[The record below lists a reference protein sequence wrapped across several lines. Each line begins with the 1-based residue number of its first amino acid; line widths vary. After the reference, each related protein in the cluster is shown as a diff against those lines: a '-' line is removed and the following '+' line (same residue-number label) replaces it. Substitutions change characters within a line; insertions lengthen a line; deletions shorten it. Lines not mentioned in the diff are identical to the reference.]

1 MPGSLRATI
10 GDVDATV
17 QGRPGH
23 ITRYEHAIL
32 QQLADL
38 AARDY
43 ERLPSKIAARTPIQK
58 YVSDEV
64 MKMLGTLSHNVE
76 GKAQDQRRQAAEQ
89 RQIYEIIKQN
99 ERLGAQQEAP
109 APQVAAEFEPI
120 LDVLNDPRVS
130 RFNGLNLKQQIVRQ
144 YNLNHPSA
152 PIDINHQLIAGRSG
166 LTLKQLYAKEFN
178 AALKARRPNI
188 DPEVA
193 VMNLNQARK
202 AATQYKYAA
211 LDAPAPQ
218 VAADRNEQQRQRD
231 LQVQRLAES
240 RIPTSGPLK
249 GAPSPDI
256 LGGLNQAQR
265 RAEILRLEGLLGT
278 PPSDVMQL
286 NMAQRRALIMRYGK
300 QYQEKYLAE
309 HPEIIEEAE
318 RSVPAFPDDLRE
330 MSSFKSDFD
339 HNIMKTARNYNEA
352 RAFANQALRERDR
365 FLGLPVQGGGFNHPE
380 LNATKTTNESR
391 SLGNQALRYN
401 DYLKTLSPEQ
411 IQRIGEYEQE
421 KIRIKQEQE
430 PIVRHPM
437 DVGINEEEKF
447 SDIEPGFETL
457 RHESFD
463 PMVDE
468 ALRDNFSLGQQEI
481 KASFSSRNKHLRDM
495 ILAKTLD
502 VGESPLR
509 DAHEIGSFLSD
520 KYRGMSSSVLDEMTE
535 NYLSNILPKANLGYM
550 GGSWNS
556 PQRRTHNEKVLSN
569 LHKDVSRNLINLE
582 AKTAEKG
589 LEEAGQQRTRQ
600 LYAAKGAAEML
611 NQQQQEAYRGA
622 ETLANLEKTKI
633 GSDLAKIE
641 AARTLGAEEQSFEG
655 SRLEEMQR
663 EALRQQEYPLE
674 MIERQLGASRG
685 IPTAS
690 YATHQQIS
698 QQPNYSAIGA
708 GGIGNMAAAM
718 MYPQQLQQRKSGGL
732 IQKYAPGGFV
742 LPKVENDPQTQLIE
756 QEAQSLMNEPYNPQ
770 QALLHGIAKAG
781 DKIAERYTGMP
792 GIAGDM
798 ADTHLAHQEAHAVK
812 RARGLNLIQQVQASR
827 VKQQNFLAELEYKNK
842 HHSETLGE
850 TSRHNK
856 AMESLQESRG
866 GSGSNGPG
874 GGSITDRKAARE
886 AVAALRRSKSMKRE
900 LSTLS
905 ELSSKIKT
913 GPVRGLLNSGYLKGE
928 DANKMEVGANKLIL
942 DMHQGMKNIPRSE
955 EFMKRIEST
964 KPNVNNYPEA
974 NKMALKMMAEGVDD
988 IEQNSIDTLLAA
1000 GYTMEDIQNIRQ
1012 DHEESPETEISDGM
1026 VSVISPEG
1034 IPGKL
1039 PAHNLE
1045 KALARGYKRAA

>member
-76 GKAQDQRRQAAEQ
+76 EKAQDQRRQAAEQ
-89 RQIYEIIKQN
+89 RQIYKIIKQN

-109 APQVAAEFEPI
+109 APQVAA
-120 LDVLNDPRVS
+120 
-130 RFNGLNLKQQIVRQ
+130 
-144 YNLNHPSA
+144 
-152 PIDINHQLIAGRSG
+152 
-166 LTLKQLYAKEFN
+166 
-178 AALKARRPNI
+178 
-188 DPEVA
+188 
-193 VMNLNQARK
+193 
-202 AATQYKYAA
+202 
-211 LDAPAPQ
+211 
-218 VAADRNEQQRQRD
+218 DRNEEQRQRN

-249 GAPSPDI
+249 GAPSLDESA
-256 LGGLNQAQR
+256 GLNYAQR

-286 NMAQRRALIMRYGK
+286 NMAQRRALIMRYAK
-300 QYQEKYLAE
+300 QYQEKYLTE

-318 RSVPAFPDDLRE
+318 RSVPAIPIAPHIFDPFNNEFSSMPHVRVAYRKLQEEYPDVPDVEFTSFP
-330 MSSFKSDFD
+330 
-339 HNIMKTARNYNEA
+339 
-352 RAFANQALRERDR
+352 QAKMMYKKAYK
-365 FLGLPVQGGGFNHPE
+365 NA
-380 LNATKTTNESR
+380 LNSAAEGR
-391 SLGNQALRYN
+391 
-401 DYLKTLSPEQ
+401 
-411 IQRIGEYEQE
+411 
-421 KIRIKQEQE
+421 
-430 PIVRHPM
+430 PIVAE
-437 DVGINEEEKF
+437 GNEEEK
-447 SDIEPGFETL
+447 SPDIEPDFETL

-468 ALRDNFSLGQQEI
+468 ALRDNFNIGQQEI
-481 KASFSSRNKHLRDM
+481 KASFSSRNKHLRNM

-520 KYRGMSSSVLDEMTE
+520 KYRGMSRSVLDEMTE

-611 NQQQQEAYRGA
+611 NQQQQEASRGA

-641 AARTLGAEEQSFEG
+641 AARTLGAEEQNFEG
-655 SRLEEMQR
+655 SRLEETQR

-698 QQPNYSAIGA
+698 QQPNYAAIGA
-708 GGIGNMAAAM
+708 GGIGNMATAM
-718 MYPQQLQQRKSGGL
+718 MYPQQQLQQRKSGGL

-850 TSRHNK
+850 TSRHHQAIERFKERELTASKGGRHFEHPEQAKQHYKTEQEIKDN
-856 AMESLQESRG
+856 LLESRKTAQEFNDSLSLIKKSYEDMG
-866 GSGSNGPG
+866 ITGPG
-874 GGSITDRKAARE
+874 AEYIPDVL
-886 AVAALRRSKSMKRE
+886 AVAFSKEGSLANRRAVGMEIKKSVLAQLAKQKGVQSDKDMAYMAK
-900 LSTLS
+900 TLPDFNDPKS
-905 ELSSKIKT
+905 VWKQWIDNGEIFKQRSAEHNKFIKEKT
-913 GPVRGLLNSGYLKGE
+913 SQGIFYQDAQNQWQDYITENSLFEKKGE
-928 DANKMEVGANKLIL
+928 ASSD
-942 DMHQGMKNIPRSE
+942 
-955 EFMKRIEST
+955 
-964 KPNVNNYPEA
+964 
-974 NKMALKMMAEGVDD
+974 
-988 IEQNSIDTLLAA
+988 
-1000 GYTMEDIQNIRQ
+1000 
-1012 DHEESPETEISDGM
+1012 DGM
-1026 VSVISPEG
+1026 VSVISPDG
-1034 IPGKL
+1034 LPGKL

>member
-38 AARDY
+38 AAQDY
-43 ERLPSKIAARTPIQK
+43 QRLPSKIAARTPIQQ

-89 RQIYEIIKQN
+89 RQIYEKIKQN
-99 ERLGAQQEAP
+99 ERLGAQQRKAP
-109 APQVAAEFEPI
+109 KGLGFDEI
-120 LDVLNDPRVS
+120 DVTSLNHAQARKMAT
-130 RFNGLNLKQQIVRQ
+130 NLKRKV
-144 YNLNHPSA
+144 L
-152 PIDINHQLIAGRSG
+152 G
-166 LTLKQLYAKEFN
+166 LPPTFS
-178 AALKARRPNI
+178 I
-188 DPEVA
+188 DPEISGMHLA
-193 VMNLNQARK
+193 
-202 AATQYKYAA
+202 
-211 LDAPAPQ
+211 Q
-218 VAADRNEQQRQRD
+218 VWKEVKKQQKL
-231 LQVQRLAES
+231 LQKKEAS
-240 RIPTSGPLK
+240 AKGPL
-249 GAPSPDI
+249 
-256 LGGLNQAQR
+256 
-265 RAEILRLEGLLGT
+265 
-278 PPSDVMQL
+278 
-286 NMAQRRALIMRYGK
+286 
-300 QYQEKYLAE
+300 
-309 HPEIIEEAE
+309 
-318 RSVPAFPDDLRE
+318 AFPDDLRE
-330 MSSFKSDFD
+330 MSSFNSGLD
-339 HNIMKTARNYNEA
+339 HELMRTARNTNEA
-352 RAFANQALRERDR
+352 RAFANRALKERDR
-365 FLGLPVQGGGFNHPE
+365 FLGLPAQGGGVDHPE
-380 LNATKTTNESR
+380 LRVIKKINEAR
-391 SLGNQALRYN
+391 SLGNQVLKYN

-411 IQRIGEYEQE
+411 IQRIGEHEQE
-421 KIRIKQEQE
+421 KIRIKQKQE

-447 SDIEPGFETL
+447 PDIEPDFETL

-600 LYAAKGAAEML
+600 LYAAKSAAEML
-611 NQQQQEAYRGA
+611 NQQQQEASRGA

-641 AARTLGAEEQSFEG
+641 AARILGAEEQNFEG

-674 MIERQLGASRG
+674 MIERQLGGSRG
-685 IPTAS
+685 VPTAS

-698 QQPNYSAIGA
+698 QQPNYAAIGA
-708 GGIGNMAAAM
+708 GGMGNMATAM
-718 MYPQQLQQRKSGGL
+718 MYTQQLQQRKSGGL

-742 LPKVENDPQTQLIE
+742 LPKVENDQQTQLIE

-988 IEQNSIDTLLAA
+988 IEQNSIDTLLSA
-1000 GYTMEDIQNIRQ
+1000 GYTMEDIQHILRQ
-1012 DHEESPETEISDGM
+1012 DHEESSETEVSDGM
-1026 VSVISPEG
+1026 INVISPEG

-1045 KALARGYKRAA
+1045 KAIARGYKRAA

>member
-38 AARDY
+38 AAQDY
-43 ERLPSKIAARTPIQK
+43 QRLPSKIAARTPIQQ

-89 RQIYEIIKQN
+89 RQIYKIIKQN
-99 ERLGAQQEAP
+99 ERLSAQQ
-109 APQVAAEFEPI
+109 
-120 LDVLNDPRVS
+120 
-130 RFNGLNLKQQIVRQ
+130 
-144 YNLNHPSA
+144 
-152 PIDINHQLIAGRSG
+152 
-166 LTLKQLYAKEFN
+166 
-178 AALKARRPNI
+178 
-188 DPEVA
+188 
-193 VMNLNQARK
+193 RK
-202 AATQYKYAA
+202 
-211 LDAPAPQ
+211 APAPQ
-218 VAADRNEQQRQRD
+218 VAADRNEEQRQRD
-231 LQVQRLAES
+231 FAIRNLLES
-240 RIPTSGPLK
+240 KIPTAGPLK
-249 GAPSPDI
+249 GGPS
-256 LGGLNQAQR
+256 LNELAGLSQNENKR
-265 RAEILRLEGLLGT
+265 EVTRLETLLGLPLT
-278 PPSDVMQL
+278 NVST
-286 NMAQRRALIMRYGK
+286 IEYGK
-300 QYQEKYLAE
+300 AKQLISKYTQDYREKYLAE
-309 HPEIIEEAE
+309 HPEIKEEAE
-318 RSVPAFPDDLRE
+318 KLVPAIAVPKGPLAFPDDLRE
-330 MSSFKSDFD
+330 MSSFK
-339 HNIMKTARNYNEA
+339 TAMYHPELMAHRDPVYEKRLINK
-352 RAFANQALRERDR
+352 ALYERDR
-365 FLGLPVQGGGFNHPE
+365 LLGLPKQGPGGVVDHPE
-380 LNATKTTNESR
+380 LIANRHPVYQKK
-391 SLGNQALRYN
+391 LGNQVLRYN

-411 IQRIGEYEQE
+411 IQRIGEHEQE

-447 SDIEPGFETL
+447 PDIEPDFETL

-600 LYAAKGAAEML
+600 LYAAKSAAEML
-611 NQQQQEAYRGA
+611 NQQQQEASRGA

-641 AARTLGAEEQSFEG
+641 AARTLGAEEQNFEG
-655 SRLEEMQR
+655 SRLEETQR

-685 IPTAS
+685 VPTAS

-698 QQPNYSAIGA
+698 QQPNYAAIGA
-708 GGIGNMAAAM
+708 GGIGNMATAM
-718 MYPQQLQQRKSGGL
+718 MYTQQLQQRKSGGL

-742 LPKVENDPQTQLIE
+742 LPKVENDQQTQLIE

-988 IEQNSIDTLLAA
+988 IEQNSIDTLLSA
-1000 GYTMEDIQNIRQ
+1000 GYTMEDIQHILRQ
-1012 DHEESPETEISDGM
+1012 DHEESSETEVSDGM
-1026 VSVISPEG
+1026 INVISPEG

-1045 KALARGYKRAA
+1045 KAIARGYKRAA

>member
-76 GKAQDQRRQAAEQ
+76 EKAQDQRRQAAEQ

-99 ERLGAQQEAP
+99 ERLGAQQ
-109 APQVAAEFEPI
+109 
-120 LDVLNDPRVS
+120 
-130 RFNGLNLKQQIVRQ
+130 K
-144 YNLNHPSA
+144 
-152 PIDINHQLIAGRSG
+152 
-166 LTLKQLYAKEFN
+166 K
-178 AALKARRPNI
+178 
-188 DPEVA
+188 
-193 VMNLNQARK
+193 
-202 AATQYKYAA
+202 
-211 LDAPAPQ
+211 APAPQ
-218 VAADRNEQQRQRD
+218 VAADRIEQQRQRD
-231 LQVQRLAES
+231 LEVQRVAES
-240 RIPTSGPLK
+240 KILLPV
-249 GAPSPDI
+249 GAREIFSTRGI
-256 LGGLNQAQR
+256 LGLDPTQR
-265 RAEILRLEGLLGT
+265 LLKIRQMEAALGRPVSNIKTLHETTDNHARYVLLRKY
-278 PPSDVMQL
+278 
-286 NMAQRRALIMRYGK
+286 AK
-300 QYQEKYLAE
+300 QYQKKYLAE

-318 RSVPAFPDDLRE
+318 RSVPEIATTAPVLNEDYSEFNGKNHAQLRALAIRYKKLNGLSE
-330 MSSFKSDFD
+330 DYSEFNGK
-339 HNIMKTARNYNEA
+339 
-352 RAFANQALRERDR
+352 NQAQLR
-365 FLGLPVQGGGFNHPE
+365 
-380 LNATKTTNESR
+380 
-391 SLGNQALRYN
+391 ALAINYKKAYQ
-401 DYLKTLSPEQ
+401 DV
-411 IQRIGEYEQE
+411 
-421 KIRIKQEQE
+421 IKQEQE

-437 DVGINEEEKF
+437 DVGINEEEK
-447 SDIEPGFETL
+447 SPDIEPDFETL

-481 KASFSSRNKHLRDM
+481 KASFSSKNKHLRDM

-611 NQQQQEAYRGA
+611 NQQQQEASRGA

-641 AARTLGAEEQSFEG
+641 AARTLGAEEQNFEG

-698 QQPNYSAIGA
+698 QQPNYAAIGA

-850 TSRHNK
+850 TSRHHRAIEGFKERELNPSK
-856 AMESLQESRG
+856 GGRHFEHPEQAKQHYKTEQEIKDNLLESRKTAQEFNDSLSLIKKSYEDMG
-866 GSGSNGPG
+866 ITGPG
-874 GGSITDRKAARE
+874 AEYIPDVL
-886 AVAALRRSKSMKRE
+886 AVAFSKEGSLANRRAVGMEIKKSVLAQLAKQKGVQSDKDMAYMAK
-900 LSTLS
+900 TLPDFNDTKS
-905 ELSSKIKT
+905 VWKQWIDNGEIFKQRNAEHNKFIKEKT
-913 GPVRGLLNSGYLKGE
+913 SQRISYQDAQNQWQDYITENPLFEKKGE
-928 DANKMEVGANKLIL
+928 ASSD
-942 DMHQGMKNIPRSE
+942 
-955 EFMKRIEST
+955 
-964 KPNVNNYPEA
+964 
-974 NKMALKMMAEGVDD
+974 
-988 IEQNSIDTLLAA
+988 
-1000 GYTMEDIQNIRQ
+1000 
-1012 DHEESPETEISDGM
+1012 DGM
-1026 VSVISPEG
+1026 VKIQDPEG
-1034 IPGKL
+1034 NVRLIPSSVADQAIKAGGK
-1039 PAHNLE
+1039 
-1045 KALARGYKRAA
+1045 RV

>member
-43 ERLPSKIAARTPIQK
+43 QRLPSKIAARTPIQQ

-76 GKAQDQRRQAAEQ
+76 EKAQDQRRQKAQDQRRQAAEQ
-89 RQIYEIIKQN
+89 RQIYEIINQN
-99 ERLGAQQEAP
+99 ERLGAQQRE
-109 APQVAAEFEPI
+109 
-120 LDVLNDPRVS
+120 
-130 RFNGLNLKQQIVRQ
+130 
-144 YNLNHPSA
+144 
-152 PIDINHQLIAGRSG
+152 
-166 LTLKQLYAKEFN
+166 
-178 AALKARRPNI
+178 
-188 DPEVA
+188 
-193 VMNLNQARK
+193 
-202 AATQYKYAA
+202 
-211 LDAPAPQ
+211 APAPQ
-218 VAADRNEQQRQRD
+218 VAADRNE
-231 LQVQRLAES
+231 
-240 RIPTSGPLK
+240 
-249 GAPSPDI
+249 
-256 LGGLNQAQR
+256 
-265 RAEILRLEGLLGT
+265 
-278 PPSDVMQL
+278 
-286 NMAQRRALIMRYGK
+286 
-300 QYQEKYLAE
+300 
-309 HPEIIEEAE
+309 
-318 RSVPAFPDDLRE
+318 
-330 MSSFKSDFD
+330 
-339 HNIMKTARNYNEA
+339 
-352 RAFANQALRERDR
+352 
-365 FLGLPVQGGGFNHPE
+365 
-380 LNATKTTNESR
+380 
-391 SLGNQALRYN
+391 
-401 DYLKTLSPEQ
+401 EQ
-411 IQRIGEYEQE
+411 IQRIGETDPNRPLTLAEIRAELQRYYDKEFNAAQQKEAEKNIRREEQQQRRADASAARVALRKRYRINPNRPLTPAEIHAELKRYPDIYDGGNIARNELRDRISRGKTTRLVTEEEKLVLSPPNSPDVSPPSSPLRRRVTLAEQE
-421 KIRIKQEQE
+421 PIVRHPMDVGINEAERLVPAMDASPPSSPLRRRVTLAEQE

-437 DVGINEEEKF
+437 DVGINEEERF
-447 SDIEPGFETL
+447 PNIEPGFETL

-502 VGESPLR
+502 VGKSPLR

-611 NQQQQEAYRGA
+611 NQQQQEASRGA

-641 AARTLGAEEQSFEG
+641 AARTLGAEEQNFEG

-698 QQPNYSAIGA
+698 QQPNYAAIGA

-900 LSTLS
+900 LSILS

-1012 DHEESPETEISDGM
+1012 DHEESPETEVSDGM
-1026 VSVISPEG
+1026 INVISPEG

>member
-43 ERLPSKIAARTPIQK
+43 QRLPSKIAARTPIQQ

-99 ERLGAQQEAP
+99 ERLGAQQRKAP
-109 APQVAAEFEPI
+109 KGPSAFEPI
-120 LDVLNDPRVS
+120 VDVLEDPRVS
-130 RFNGLNLKQQIVRQ
+130 RFNGLGLKQAVVRQ
-144 YNLNHPSA
+144 YNLNHPDA
-152 PIDINHQLIAGRSG
+152 PIDVNHPFIVNKQG
-166 LTLKQLYAKEFN
+166 LGLRQAFAREYN
-178 AALKARRPNI
+178 AARSNRLDVGINEEEELPNI
-188 DPEVA
+188 EPEDP
-193 VMNLNQARK
+193 RSK
-202 AATQYKYAA
+202 
-211 LDAPAPQ
+211 
-218 VAADRNEQQRQRD
+218 
-231 LQVQRLAES
+231 
-240 RIPTSGPLK
+240 GPL
-249 GAPSPDI
+249 
-256 LGGLNQAQR
+256 
-265 RAEILRLEGLLGT
+265 
-278 PPSDVMQL
+278 
-286 NMAQRRALIMRYGK
+286 
-300 QYQEKYLAE
+300 
-309 HPEIIEEAE
+309 
-318 RSVPAFPDDLRE
+318 AFPDDLRE
-330 MSSFKSDFD
+330 MSSFNSGLD
-339 HNIMKTARNYNEA
+339 HELMRTARNTNEA
-352 RAFANQALRERDR
+352 RAFANRALKERDR
-365 FLGLPVQGGGFNHPE
+365 FLGLPAQGGGVDHPE
-380 LNATKTTNESR
+380 LRVTKKINEAR
-391 SLGNQALRYN
+391 SLGNRVLKYN

-411 IQRIGEYEQE
+411 IQRIGEHEQE

-447 SDIEPGFETL
+447 PDIEPDFETL

-600 LYAAKGAAEML
+600 LYAAKSAAEML
-611 NQQQQEAYRGA
+611 NQQQQEASRGA

-641 AARTLGAEEQSFEG
+641 AARTLGAEEQNFEG

-685 IPTAS
+685 VPTAS

-698 QQPNYSAIGA
+698 QQPNYAAIGA
-708 GGIGNMAAAM
+708 GGIGNMATAM

-732 IQKYAPGGFV
+732 IQKYALGGFV

-988 IEQNSIDTLLAA
+988 IEQNSIDTLLSA
-1000 GYTMEDIQNIRQ
+1000 GYTMEDIQHILRQ
-1012 DHEESPETEISDGM
+1012 DHEESSETEVSDGM
-1026 VSVISPEG
+1026 INVISPEG

-1045 KALARGYKRAA
+1045 KAIARGYKRAA

>member
-76 GKAQDQRRQAAEQ
+76 EKAQDQRRQAAEQRQKAQDQRRQAAEQ
-89 RQIYEIIKQN
+89 RQIDKIIKQN
-99 ERLGAQQEAP
+99 ERLGAQQ
-109 APQVAAEFEPI
+109 
-120 LDVLNDPRVS
+120 
-130 RFNGLNLKQQIVRQ
+130 
-144 YNLNHPSA
+144 
-152 PIDINHQLIAGRSG
+152 
-166 LTLKQLYAKEFN
+166 
-178 AALKARRPNI
+178 
-188 DPEVA
+188 
-193 VMNLNQARK
+193 RK
-202 AATQYKYAA
+202 
-211 LDAPAPQ
+211 APAPQ
-218 VAADRNEQQRQRD
+218 VAADRNEEQEPIVRHPIAPHIEEFTSLPAAKKIYRKFREEYPYAPDVEFTSLPQAKMIYKKAYQDVLSGVIEGRPI
-231 LQVQRLAES
+231 VAE
-240 RIPTSGPLK
+240 
-249 GAPSPDI
+249 GAERPFSSFERNPRHV
-256 LGGLNQAQR
+256 L
-265 RAEILRLEGLLGT
+265 LEGVSDPVARKRLL
-278 PPSDVMQL
+278 SEQL
-286 NMAQRRALIMRYGK
+286 
-300 QYQEKYLAE
+300 
-309 HPEIIEEAE
+309 H
-318 RSVPAFPDDLRE
+318 
-330 MSSFKSDFD
+330 
-339 HNIMKTARNYNEA
+339 
-352 RAFANQALRERDR
+352 ERDR
-365 FLGLPVQGGGFNHPE
+365 LLGLPEQRGVHPE
-380 LNATKTTNESR
+380 AQGLNPVKENRIINA
-391 SLGNQALRYN
+391 ALHYN
-401 DYLKTLSPEQ
+401 DYLKALSPEAMGRLQ
-411 IQRIGEYEQE
+411 HQEQE
-421 KIRIKQEQE
+421 KIRIKQEQEQE

-437 DVGINEEEKF
+437 DVGINEEERF
-447 SDIEPGFETL
+447 PDIEPDFETL

-468 ALRDNFSLGQQEI
+468 ALRDNFNIGQQEI

-502 VGESPLR
+502 VGKSPLR

-550 GGSWNS
+550 GGAWNS

-611 NQQQQEAYRGA
+611 NQQQQEASRGA

-641 AARTLGAEEQSFEG
+641 AARTLGAEEQNFEG
-655 SRLEEMQR
+655 SRLEETQR

-698 QQPNYSAIGA
+698 QQPNYAAIGA
-708 GGIGNMAAAM
+708 GGIGNMATAM
-718 MYPQQLQQRKSGGL
+718 MYPQQQLQQRKSGGL

-850 TSRHNK
+850 TSRHHQAIERFKERELTPSEGGRHFEHPEQAKQHYKTEQEIKDN
-856 AMESLQESRG
+856 LLESRKTAQEFNDSLSLIKKSYKDMG
-866 GSGSNGPG
+866 ITGPG
-874 GGSITDRKAARE
+874 AEYIPDVL
-886 AVAALRRSKSMKRE
+886 AVAFSKEGSLANRRAVGMEIKKSVLAQLAKQKGVQSDKDMAYMAK
-900 LSTLS
+900 TLPDFNDPKS
-905 ELSSKIKT
+905 VWKQWIDNGEIFKQRNAEHNKFIKEKT
-913 GPVRGLLNSGYLKGE
+913 SQGIFYQDAQNQWQDYITENPLFEKKGE
-928 DANKMEVGANKLIL
+928 ASSD
-942 DMHQGMKNIPRSE
+942 
-955 EFMKRIEST
+955 
-964 KPNVNNYPEA
+964 
-974 NKMALKMMAEGVDD
+974 
-988 IEQNSIDTLLAA
+988 
-1000 GYTMEDIQNIRQ
+1000 
-1012 DHEESPETEISDGM
+1012 DGM

-1034 IPGKL
+1034 LPGKL

>member
-76 GKAQDQRRQAAEQ
+76 EKAQDQRRQAAEQ
-89 RQIYEIIKQN
+89 RQIYKIIKQN

-109 APQVAAEFEPI
+109 APQVAA
-120 LDVLNDPRVS
+120 
-130 RFNGLNLKQQIVRQ
+130 
-144 YNLNHPSA
+144 
-152 PIDINHQLIAGRSG
+152 
-166 LTLKQLYAKEFN
+166 
-178 AALKARRPNI
+178 
-188 DPEVA
+188 
-193 VMNLNQARK
+193 
-202 AATQYKYAA
+202 
-211 LDAPAPQ
+211 
-218 VAADRNEQQRQRD
+218 DRNEEQRQRN

-249 GAPSPDI
+249 GAPSLDE
-256 LGGLNQAQR
+256 LAGLNYAQR

-286 NMAQRRALIMRYGK
+286 NMAQRRALIMRYAK
-300 QYQEKYLAE
+300 QYQEKYLTE

-318 RSVPAFPDDLRE
+318 RSVPA
-330 MSSFKSDFD
+330 
-339 HNIMKTARNYNEA
+339 I
-352 RAFANQALRERDR
+352 
-365 FLGLPVQGGGFNHPE
+365 
-380 LNATKTTNESR
+380 
-391 SLGNQALRYN
+391 
-401 DYLKTLSPEQ
+401 
-411 IQRIGEYEQE
+411 
-421 KIRIKQEQE
+421 
-430 PIVRHPM
+430 PIAPHIM
-437 DVGINEEEKF
+437 DVGINEAEKF
-447 SDIEPGFETL
+447 PDIEPGFETL

-468 ALRDNFSLGQQEI
+468 ALRDNFSLGEQEI
-481 KASFSSRNKHLRDM
+481 KASFSSKNKHLRDM

-520 KYRGMSSSVLDEMTE
+520 KYRGMSRSVLDEMTE

-600 LYAAKGAAEML
+600 LFAAKGAAEML
-611 NQQQQEAYRGA
+611 NQQQQEASRGA

-641 AARTLGAEEQSFEG
+641 AARTLGAEEQNFEG

-685 IPTAS
+685 IPTGS

-698 QQPNYSAIGA
+698 QQPNYAAIGA
-708 GGIGNMAAAM
+708 GGIGNMATAM